1 MNVETIDCVLL
12 MNSFEALIRSLSGKV
27 SSYHDKMAK
36 VFEFYEAQIQ
46 KGRLRY
52 YGITGNESLIM
63 SPMILRDL
71 MRRDHYITE
80 EQVRQQLQ
88 GLVNVA
94 EKVGGKYTHHFKFLQ
109 APYNRKNEELDKMHE

>member
-1 MNVETIDCVLL
+1 
-12 MNSFEALIRSLSGKV
+12 
-27 SSYHDKMAK
+27 MAK
-36 VFEFYEAQIQ
+36 VFEFYESQIQ
-46 KGRLRY
+46 KRRLRY

-94 EKVGGKYTHHFKFLQ
+94 EKVGGKYAHHFKFLQ